1 MRASPG
7 RAPSRRASRGAR
19 SPSRRARP
27 GSRVRA
33 AGPRR
38 PAPGT
43 RAASRRPGSAR
54 PETREDL
61 CGDRLDL
68 PPLLAGLADRAQE
81 EVVAT
86 GVAERRELLDALC
99 GRSDDPV
106 LLREGLEILRV
117 APG

>member
-1 MRASPG
+1 MI
-7 RAPSRRASRGAR
+7 RRPPRSTLFPYTTLFR
-19 SPSRRARP
+19 SPAEGRPP

-68 PPLLAGLADRAQE
+68 PLLLAGLADRAQE
-81 EVVAT
+81 EGVAT

-106 LLREGLEILRV
+106 LLREGLRILRRT
-117 APG
+117 P